1 MINRMKSGYIGLWLL
16 LFVGLVIITTISFA
30 DNINIIGY
38 ELKQSPIAE
47 TLLHEETLENDTHA
61 LTEHSDTI
69 KVGEETKIETDTM
82 PQNIMMFGDSML
94 GGLAPRMA
102 KYAKQNGH
110 IVHSVIW
117 DSSTTRL
124 WAESDTLEYFLN
136 KYKPTYVFISLGSN
150 ELYLKD
156 PYKWQ
161 PYVKKILE
169 KLGDIPYVWIG
180 PPNWKKDSGVNDMI
194 AETTKPGTFF
204 RSAEMEFKRKKD
216 KVHPTTASSALWL
229 DSVMRW
235 LPKSAHPILSELPSD
250 SIVKAN
256 AGIVYLKALN
266 KM

>member
-1 MINRMKSGYIGLWLL
+1 MKSGHIGLWLML
-16 LFVGLVIITTISFA
+16 SVALIIISIISFA
-30 DNINIIGY
+30 NDINIMGY
-38 ELKQSPIAE
+38 ELKKSPIAE
-47 TLLHEETLENDTHA
+47 VLLHEEAVVIDTDTLVFD
-61 LTEHSDTI
+61 SI
-69 KVGEETKIETDTM
+69 SIEEEVKAETDTM

-110 IVHSVIW
+110 TIHSVIW

-124 WAESDTLEYFLN
+124 WAESDTLQYYLK
-136 KYKPTYVFISLGSN
+136 KYKPTFVFISLGSN
-150 ELYLKD
+150 ELYLRD

-161 PYVKKILE
+161 PYVERILA

-204 RSAEMEFKRKKD
+204 RSAGMEFKRKKD

-235 LPKSAHPILSELPSD
+235 LPKSAHPILAEMPSD
-250 SIVKAN
+250 SIGKAS